1 MASPTPTFGPP
12 PTIFDFLRALL
23 PILLA
28 ILAVVIGIGVAA
40 VVVNKLLR
48 RARQ

>member
-12 PTIFDFLRALL
+12 PTIFDLFRALL

-28 ILAVVIGIGVAA
+28 ILAVVISIGVAA

-48 RARQ
+48 RAQQ